1 MGRGGPGR
9 APVLVG
15 IRYLLLV
22 VSGALGALALAWHF
36 HLGTAATAVTV
47 LLGLAPAYIAWAAF
61 RADRAEAASVDLD
74 TVAEQL
80 AVAVKAQWDDEVA
93 VRRINDPY
101 PLPVAWRPAD
111 TGLGEAWPLLTS
123 LARAWP
129 GGPPGD
135 PALWPQDAAGLAGAD
150 GEIGEV
156 FTDRVPTRRL
166 VILGEPGAG
175 KSVLLIRLLQ
185 DLIRRRTPT
194 SPVPVLFS
202 LASWNPGRPLNSW
215 MAELLRRSYPGLSS
229 PAPAQVIATTAATAA
244 AGADDLAQALLDT
257 GRILPLLDGFD
268 ELPSEWHAIA
278 LDALNR
284 ALSAQQP
291 LVLASRTT
299 PYRDALTR
307 PGTAVL
313 LNGAAAIQLLPLA
326 PAAAAAYLRR
336 DAGGTHSPAAGR
348 WDAVAADLG
357 SSSPVGQA
365 LSTPLGLFLARTAH
379 NPRPGTAQDSTAA
392 DPDRLCDTTA
402 FPDRATLDAHLFN
415 AFIPAAYTADRPRP
429 PRWTAAQAHRTF
441 LLLARFLHHQ
451 RGGTPDLAW
460 WELPLAVP
468 ARIRILLVR
477 LMVGL
482 VVGLVGGFTVGVA
495 AGPVT
500 GLVAGPVTGLAAG
513 LTAGRKAGRQSTA
526 AAPSTRFRW
535 SSRRG
540 LAAGLVTG
548 LVTGITFGFAL
559 GLTGLMDGLVAGLT
573 VGLGFGLL
581 GWLVGGLGGE
591 EPDPASL
598 TGPVALLI
606 SDRRTFW
613 TVAGTAGLTFGAVFG
628 LVGWPLGWL
637 VNVSVV
643 GLVFTDDYTDVPSG
657 WSLFGSLLGTVIVP
671 AVVTGAGLGFGV
683 ALGLRQTAW
692 AYFVT
697 ARIYLAV
704 RYKVP
709 WHLMAFLHDA
719 HEHRGLLRQVGP
731 VYQFRHIDLQRHLAR
746 PQPGHLP

>member
-1 MGRGGPGR
+1 M
-9 APVLVG
+9 G

-22 VSGALGALALAWHF
+22 VSGAVGALALAWHF

-80 AVAVKAQWDDEVA
+80 AVAVKTQWDDEVA
-93 VRRINDPY
+93 VRRVNDPY

-111 TGLGEAWPLLTS
+111 ADLGESWPLLTS
-123 LARAWP
+123 MARAWP

-150 GEIGEV
+150 AQIGEV
-156 FTDRVPTRRL
+156 YTDRVPTRRL
-166 VILGEPGAG
+166 VILGEPGSG

-185 DLIRRRTPT
+185 DLIQRRTPT

-202 LASWNPGRPLNSW
+202 LASWDPGQPLKAW
-215 MAELLRRSYPGLSS
+215 MAELLRRSYPGLTS
-229 PAPAQVIATTAATAA
+229 PAPTQVISTTAATAA
-244 AGADDLAQALLDT
+244 DRSDDLAQALVHT

-268 ELPSEWHAIA
+268 ELPSEWHTIA

-291 LVLASRTT
+291 LVLASRTV

-307 PGTAVL
+307 PGTALL

-336 DAGGTHSPAAGR
+336 DAGGPHSPAAGR
-348 WDAVAADLG
+348 WDAVTADLG
-357 SSSPVGQA
+357 SASPVGQA
-365 LSTPLGLFLARTAH
+365 LSTPLGLFLARTIH
-379 NPRPGTAQDSTAA
+379 NPRPRAA
-392 DPDRLCDTTA
+392 PVPAAAHPDQLCDTTA
-402 FPDRATLDAHLFN
+402 FPDRAALDAHLFN
-415 AFIPAAYTADRPRP
+415 GFIPSAYTADHPRP

-441 LLLARFLHHQ
+441 VFLAQFLHHQ
-451 RGGTPDLAW
+451 RGGSPDLAW
-460 WELPLAVP
+460 WELPLAIP
-468 ARIRILLVR
+468 AHIRILMIR

-482 VVGLVGGFTVGVA
+482 VVGLAGGLAVGLA
-495 AGPVT
+495 AGPMT
-500 GLVAGPVTGLAAG
+500 GLAAGPVTGLAAG
-513 LTAGRKAGRQSTA
+513 VMAGHKAGHESNT

-535 SSRRG
+535 SRRRG

-548 LVTGITFGFAL
+548 LVTGLTFGFVL
-559 GLTGLMDGLVAGLT
+559 GLTGLMDGLVSGLT

-581 GWLVGGLGGE
+581 GWLGGGLRGE
-591 EPDPASL
+591 KPDLTSI

-606 SDRRTFW
+606 SDRRTFR
-613 TVAGTAGLTFGAVFG
+613 TIAGTAGLTFGAVFG
-628 LVGWPLGWL
+628 LVSWPLGWL
-637 VNVSVV
+637 VNVSAV
-643 GLVFTDDYTDVPSG
+643 GLVFTDDYTDEPSG
-657 WSLFGSLLGTVIVP
+657 WALFGSVLGTVIVP
-671 AVVTGAGLGFGV
+671 AVVTGAGLGFGI

-692 AYFVT
+692 AYFVM

-709 WHLMAFLHDA
+709 WHLMAFLQDA

-731 VYQFRHIDLQRHLAR
+731 VYQFRHIDLQRHLAQQ
-746 PQPGHLP
+746 QPGHLP

>member
-22 VSGALGALALAWHF
+22 VSGAIGALALAWHF

-80 AVAVKAQWDDEVA
+80 AVAVKAQWDEEVA
-93 VRRINDPY
+93 VRRVNDPY

-111 TGLGEAWPLLTS
+111 TGLGEAWPQLTS

-185 DLIRRRTPT
+185 DLIRRRTTT

-202 LASWNPGRPLNSW
+202 LASWDPGRPLNSW
-215 MAELLRRSYPGLSS
+215 MAELLRRSYPALSG
-229 PAPAQVIATTAATAA
+229 PAPAQVIATTAA
-244 AGADDLAQALLDT
+244 GADDLAQALVDT

-268 ELPSEWHAIA
+268 ELPPEWHAIA

-336 DAGGTHSPAAGR
+336 DAGGPHSPAAGR
-348 WDAVAADLG
+348 WNAVAADLG
-357 SSSPVGQA
+357 SASAVGQA
-365 LSTPLGLFLARTAH
+365 LSTPLGLFLARTVH
-379 NPRPGTAQDSTAA
+379 NPRPRTAQDSAVA
-392 DPDRLCDTTA
+392 HPDQLCDTTA

-441 LLLARFLHHQ
+441 VLLARFLQHQ

-460 WELPLAVP
+460 WELPSAVP
-468 ARIRILLVR
+468 ARIRTLLVG

-482 VVGLVGGFTVGVA
+482 VVALAGGLAVGVA
-495 AGPVT
+495 AGPLT

-535 SSRRG
+535 SRRRG

-548 LVTGITFGFAL
+548 LVTGLTFGLAL
-559 GLTGLMDGLVAGLT
+559 GLTGLMDGPVAGLT

-591 EPDPASL
+591 EPDPTSL
-598 TGPVALLI
+598 TRPVALLI
-606 SDRRTFW
+606 SDRRRSTPSPPRP
-613 TVAGTAGLTFGAVFG
+613 A
-628 LVGWPLGWL
+628 PLPR
-637 VNVSVV
+637 
-643 GLVFTDDYTDVPSG
+643 PSTPPP
-657 WSLFGSLLGTVIVP
+657 GTVRSASCAPP
-671 AVVTGAGLGFGV
+671 A
-683 ALGLRQTAW
+683 
-692 AYFVT
+692 
-697 ARIYLAV
+697 
-704 RYKVP
+704 
-709 WHLMAFLHDA
+709 
-719 HEHRGLLRQVGP
+719 
-731 VYQFRHIDLQRHLAR
+731 
-746 PQPGHLP
+746 